1 MSSNEAV
8 ESAPAPD
15 TETKAR
21 TDRQSSRWRSPDEPC
36 LNCGDPTYGRYCPS
50 CGQRK
55 LEVEVSV
62 RTMLKDVLEDQL
74 ALSGALPRTLVSLLF
89 RPGHLTNEYIRGRIV
104 SYIAPFRLYLVAS
117 VVFFVLFSFFGLAA
131 LERAQVSVTEF
142 ENVARTREA
151 LAEFERELA
160 AMDTAAM
167 PEPARAALRMSLAN
181 LQTAFA
187 QAIEDS
193 TAAARAFAEMTGQVP
208 GGPVAPPAPPGA
220 ENVPAPPSPA
230 DAAAAEATARAEAAA
245 EQASG
250 REAIADG
257 NDATPTGSTDAAGS
271 PDSSALAARSG
282 AEAPPVVTPGL
293 DRLQPWARNIRSDS
307 RFPMLDRAVQR
318 KVQQV
323 GHLAPREALSQVAR
337 DYVEFAPHMI
347 FLLLPVFALLLK
359 GLYVRTGRYYAEHF
373 VFALHTHAFAF
384 LTFTLVLLIPWDWID
399 RILLF
404 WMVVYMWIA
413 MRRVYRQGAV
423 RTTLKWW
430 VLGWSY
436 GWVFLFG
443 MIGLAIVML
452 LGTT

>member
-1 MSSNEAV
+1 
-8 ESAPAPD
+8 
-15 TETKAR
+15 
-21 TDRQSSRWRSPDEPC
+21 
-36 LNCGDPTYGRYCPS
+36 
-50 CGQRK
+50 
-55 LEVEVSV
+55 
-62 RTMLKDVLEDQL
+62 
-74 ALSGALPRTLVSLLF
+74 
-89 RPGHLTNEYIRGRIV
+89 
-104 SYIAPFRLYLVAS
+104 
-117 VVFFVLFSFFGLAA
+117 
-131 LERAQVSVTEF
+131 
-142 ENVARTREA
+142 
-151 LAEFERELA
+151 
-160 AMDTAAM
+160 
-167 PEPARAALRMSLAN
+167 
-181 LQTAFA
+181 
-187 QAIEDS
+187 
-193 TAAARAFAEMTGQVP
+193 
-208 GGPVAPPAPPGA
+208 PPAPPGA

-282 AEAPPVVTPGL
+282 AEAPPGVTPGL
-293 DRLQPWARNIRSDS
+293 GARPVARPVVTALSARPQPWARNTRSDS

-318 KVQQV
+318 KVEQV

-452 LGTT
+452 LATT